1 MQAFDMLQER
11 TLGDLT
17 KDAVTHLGDMV
28 RNEIKL
34 AKAEASDGIHAMSGG
49 LAIMI
54 AGASIA
60 AAALTMV
67 LFALAYGLSETMPMW
82 QAALVAAAIGG
93 ALALVLV
100 LAGRATMKPKQ
111 LALPKTRD
119 QVARDI
125 NTISEHVP
133 S

>member
-1 MQAFDMLQER
+1 MSTER

-17 KDAVTHLGDMV
+17 RDAATHLGDMV
-28 RNEIKL
+28 RNEVKL
-34 AKAEASDGIHAMSGG
+34 AKAEAAEGVKTISGG

-54 AGASIA
+54 AGASVG
-60 AAALTMV
+60 AAALTMA

-82 QAALVAAAIGG
+82 AAALVAAAIGG
-93 ALALVLV
+93 ALALVLL
-100 LAGRATMKPKQ
+100 LAGKSAMKPKE
-111 LALPKTRD
+111 LSLPKTRE
-119 QVARDI
+119 QVSRDI